1 MKFLFVLEHFSPYLG
16 GAEKLFKQVTTLLV
30 AEGHE
35 VEVVTTLFRADL
47 PATEIMDGVRV
58 RRVKCAN
65 RFLFTLFSL
74 PALFRAARQ
83 ADIIHTT
90 TYNAAFPAWLVAKFW
105 RKPSVITYH
114 EHWGELWFQLPFLA
128 GWQRWLYYLF
138 EKMISRLSFDHYI
151 AVSEATKGS
160 LIAAGIPSV
169 KIHRIYNGIDYGR
182 FQSIA
187 AERTPQF
194 SVIFYGRLGVSKG
207 LDILIPA
214 WGAFARQH
222 SSAQV
227 LLRLILPTYPVHL
240 LSIIKE
246 LIATH
251 CPPGSVVI
259 SHELSTEELFT
270 TVKSSHAVVIPSYS
284 EGFCFVA
291 AEAVA
296 LEMPIISSGRG
307 ALPEVVSGRHLHLPQ
322 LTIADLEEALAAA
335 KNGNW
340 QFIPPRVYAL
350 ATTAGGYLKF
360 YTQLTLHHEAGGRS
374 AGQ

>member
-16 GAEKLFKQVTTLLV
+16 GAEKLFKQVTALLV

-47 PATEIMDGVRV
+47 PATEMMDGVRV

-74 PALFRAARQ
+74 PALFSAARQ

-114 EHWGELWFQLPFLA
+114 EHWGALWFQLPFLSA
-128 GWQRWLYYLF
+128 WQRWLYYLF
-138 EKMISRLSFDHYI
+138 EKMISRLSFDHFL
-151 AVSEATKGS
+151 AVSEATKRS
-160 LIAAGIPSV
+160 LIAAGIPSG
-169 KIHRIYNGIDYGR
+169 KIHRIYNGIDYSH
-182 FQSIA
+182 FQAIEA
-187 AERTPQF
+187 DKTPHF
-194 SVIFYGRLGVSKG
+194 SVIYYGRLGVSKG
-207 LDILIPA
+207 LDVLIPA

-222 SSAQV
+222 SSEQV
-227 LLRLILPTYPVHL
+227 LLRLVLPTYPVKL

-246 LIATH
+246 LITTH
-251 CPPGSVVI
+251 CPPESVVI
-259 SHELSTEELFT
+259 FHELSTEELFT

-296 LEMPIISSGRG
+296 LGMPIISSGRG
-307 ALPEVVSGRHLHLPQ
+307 ALPEVVSGRHLHLSQ
-322 LTIADLEEALAAA
+322 LTVADLEEALKSA
-335 KNGNW
+335 KNGDW
-340 QFIPPRVYAL
+340 QFIPPNTHAL
-350 ATTAGGYLKF
+350 ATTAAGYLKF
-360 YTQLTLHHEAGGRS
+360 YKQLTLHHEAGSPSGEL
-374 AGQ
+374 